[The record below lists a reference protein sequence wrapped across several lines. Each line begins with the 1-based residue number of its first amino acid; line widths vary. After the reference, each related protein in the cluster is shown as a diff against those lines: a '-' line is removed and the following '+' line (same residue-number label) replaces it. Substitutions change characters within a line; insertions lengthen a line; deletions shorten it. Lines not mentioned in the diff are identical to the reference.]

1 MKTNAHWTAGNNKAF
16 LHAIAFDFI
25 AQLQKRMEEL
35 PLKQEEL
42 AKKLGVT
49 EGAVSKVLN
58 NPQNLTMKTMVN
70 YARAVG
76 MKVAIVAYDDDDPQ
90 NESGPINSEVFSN
103 CWENVGKPRD
113 FWSLRDNI
121 SNFTVVS
128 TQVVSAQVQE
138 TYNLTLTGYIL
149 SGVSAGM
156 FQYTGMGATVG
167 NQGIINV
174 PPPLLMKGEVETYA

>member
-1 MKTNAHWTAGNNKAF
+1 MKANPHWTAGNNKAF

-25 AQLQKRMEEL
+25 AQLQQRMEEL

-76 MKVAIVAYDDDDPQ
+76 MKVAIVAYDDNDLQ
-90 NESGPINSEVFSN
+90 NEGGPINSEIFTT
-103 CWENVGKPRD
+103 CWKNAGRPRD
-113 FWSLRDNI
+113 FWSLRDGSANL
-121 SNFTVVS
+121 TVVNTQSASPQVSITYKVIS
-128 TQVVSAQVQE
+128 TGNIISCI
-138 TYNLTLTGYIL
+138 TGSSLHY
-149 SGVSAGM
+149 SGI
-156 FQYTGMGATVG
+156 GATVG
-167 NQGIINV
+167 SEGIIDI
-174 PPPLLMKGEVETYA
+174 PPYLLLKEKPEAHA